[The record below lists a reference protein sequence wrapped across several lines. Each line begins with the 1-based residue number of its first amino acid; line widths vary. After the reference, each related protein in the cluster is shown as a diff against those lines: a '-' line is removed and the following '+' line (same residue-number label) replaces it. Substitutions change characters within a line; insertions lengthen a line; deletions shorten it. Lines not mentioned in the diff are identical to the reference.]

1 MVTLLSFVWLLAAT
15 HETPVDG
22 AEQRASLASIRS
34 LLADPYIRMLFGGIL
49 FIVGIDVG
57 LNTTIPKLLMEKLGL
72 SLDEAGLGTSLYF
85 SARTIGT
92 FLGAFLLA
100 RLSGRRFLFVGMWVA
115 IAGLVLLLLSGQL
128 WVMLAMI
135 VVVGLAC
142 ANVFSIIFAYALR
155 HRPELDNE
163 ISALMIMGVS
173 GGALVMPLMGLVAD
187 AFGQVAG
194 LSLLLIGMAYLLWCA
209 KRLRN

>member
-1 MVTLLSFVWLLAAT
+1 
-15 HETPVDG
+15 
-22 AEQRASLASIRS
+22 
-34 LLADPYIRMLFGGIL
+34 
-49 FIVGIDVG
+49 
-57 LNTTIPKLLMEKLGL
+57 
-72 SLDEAGLGTSLYF
+72 
-85 SARTIGT
+85 
-92 FLGAFLLA
+92 
-100 RLSGRRFLFVGMWVA
+100 
-115 IAGLVLLLLSGQL
+115 
-128 WVMLAMI
+128 MLAMI

-142 ANVFSIIFAYALR
+142 ANVFSIIFAYPLR

-194 LSLLLIGMAYLLWCA
+194 LSLLLVGMAYLLWCA